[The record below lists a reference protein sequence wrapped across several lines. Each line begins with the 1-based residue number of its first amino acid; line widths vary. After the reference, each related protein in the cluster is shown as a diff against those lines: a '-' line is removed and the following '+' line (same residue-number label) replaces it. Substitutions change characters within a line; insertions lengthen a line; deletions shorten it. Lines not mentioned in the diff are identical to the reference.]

1 MAAIPCDSIV
11 AQETSGPSTSL
22 GMTVWGEAGSLSLAN
37 LSGSPGWLTPL
48 RVPRQS
54 FRLLGITT
62 VKLVSHLLAV
72 PHATLIPLRSW
83 VRPREPR
90 SYPPSSSE

>member
-37 LSGSPGWLTPL
+37 LSAPL
-48 RVPRQS
+48 DDYTNPCS
-54 FRLLGITT
+54 A
-62 VKLVSHLLAV
+62 AV
-72 PHATLIPLRSW
+72 FQTAKNYLQ
-83 VRPREPR
+83 
-90 SYPPSSSE
+90 